1 MPGCAAIG
9 CNNRSEKGYNMKCF
23 PRDPQLRK
31 EWQERV
37 GRANW
42 APSKN
47 SFLCHAHF
55 EADQWVQT
63 KKGKLR
69 LKRDAIPSIF
79 TETSTRKSPNKR
91 RLQNEQQDIDDW
103 SLSNLKKMRTL
114 DDYNYTLEFLDDD
127 EYELTCDMKRNK
139 TRIIAQGDGTM
150 CKSIAL
156 GSEIEQDIT
165 AGEEN
170 NHDLAY
176 RIVTEK
182 EIPGL
187 KKQNVII
194 VSDENNREIGKLVNN
209 NENVI
214 IVADENNKEIG
225 HIVVDNTLFIQEN
238 LDVGKQSQ
246 ISTENKQ
253 QIQNS
258 YDDIEERLKQICNGE
273 EATDDPKAPK
283 DQRVAG
289 ISVRKDIICTN
300 NSTVSKSKGALS
312 DKIMKYTDK
321 EIPRNLQLIFGT
333 ESGDEN
339 KNTSSNAN
347 TQLCVLGEKRE
358 TQNTNQGEDCPL
370 KRQAFTSKS
379 VTLNDCNVINVP
391 KGKPS
396 DSTGMRAAMKRKR
409 TREEVMKSIEK
420 TIADLSQRTLSAVK
434 CDQLTR
440 SILRVARARKRAGR
454 EDRNIISSSHRKPS
468 DVINGK
474 FELND
479 GEGSLTNPNFTI
491 RVTGVADDV
500 GEIIAGLEATSG
512 HRTSDKNNDV
522 GSRLSRNLKNI
533 SSSKYLLAGQT
544 DTRNSL
550 KNGKNPDGLIDLR
563 SDEEQFGD
571 SDSMESEEGFVV
583 ERDYETN
590 NETNVFNTK
599 QVNSSTELSHGQKG
613 EFLHIELDGNE
624 RKKKVIHKDGSV
636 KIKVEENINSDY
648 ENVQSVQ
655 QKYSNKPSDLS
666 KELRQKLNAQQEVI
680 KKLTNQLIIYKELET
695 KLVNLKLELQVKN
708 KQIQIFKEKLSKK
721 PQLPEVN
728 SKNESE
734 MKQQAIY
741 KLSNRVN
748 QLEEAN
754 KTLMKQ
760 IGAEAQNKK
769 YVQNLKQKDEQIK
782 VLNWKL
788 EKASKFLER
797 AEKNANTYKKKMFSM
812 RTSIKQQKA
821 ANEKQNKFKNLFIDN
836 ASHEFSETALLTAI
850 DIRNS
855 CGLKC
860 YEKLLSYKFPLP
872 SLRTLRRHIM
882 KENNTDRN
890 WGDND
895 QELIFNGYE
904 EQGIGNEAVESEVT
918 GTVQDIFEE
927 SNDLD
932 DLNSNELGEHILS
945 QLGVERMI

>member
-23 PRDPQLRK
+23 PRDPKLRK

-69 LKRDAIPSIF
+69 LKRDAVPSIF
-79 TETSTRKSPNKR
+79 TETSKRKSPNKR

-103 SLSNLKKMRTL
+103 SLSNSKKMRTL
-114 DDYNYTLEFLDDD
+114 EDYNYTLEFLDDD
-127 EYELTCDMKRNK
+127 EYEIACDMKGNK
-139 TRIIAQGDGTM
+139 TSIVAQGDGMT

-156 GSEIEQDIT
+156 GNEIEQDI
-165 AGEEN
+165 ADGEEN

-187 KKQNVII
+187 KKQNMII

-225 HIVVDNTLFIQEN
+225 HIIVDNTLFIQEN
-238 LDVGKQSQ
+238 PDAGKQSRV
-246 ISTENKQ
+246 STENKQ

-273 EATDDPKAPK
+273 DATDDPKSPK
-283 DQRVAG
+283 DQRVAS
-289 ISVRKDIICTN
+289 ISVRKDIVCTK
-300 NSTVSKSKGALS
+300 NSTVSKSKDALS
-312 DKIMKYTDK
+312 DDIMRHTDK
-321 EIPRNLQLIFGT
+321 EIPRNVQIIFGT

-358 TQNTNQGEDCPL
+358 MQNTNQGEDCPL
-370 KRQAFTSKS
+370 KRQSLTSKS
-379 VTLNDCNVINVP
+379 IALNDGNVINVS
-391 KGKPS
+391 KGKQS
-396 DSTGMRAAMKRKR
+396 DSTDLKAALKRRK

-440 SILRVARARKRAGR
+440 SILRVARAKKRGGR
-454 EDRNIISSSHRKPS
+454 EDRNIVTTSHKKPS

-474 FELND
+474 FELNN

-512 HRTSDKNNDV
+512 HRISDKHNDV
-522 GSRLSRNLKNI
+522 GWKLSRNVKNV
-533 SSSKYLLAGQT
+533 SSAKYLLTGEANKR
-544 DTRNSL
+544 DSL
-550 KNGKNPDGLIDLR
+550 KNGKNPDGLIHLR
-563 SDEEQFGD
+563 SDEEHFDD
-571 SDSMESEEGFVV
+571 SDSMDIEKGFVV

-590 NETNVFNTK
+590 NDTNLFDTA
-599 QVNSSTELSHGQKG
+599 QINSSTERSHGRKG
-613 EFLHIELDGNE
+613 EFLHIELDGNVQ
-624 RKKKVIHKDGSV
+624 RKKAIDNDGSV
-636 KIKVEENINSDY
+636 RIKVEENVSSDY
-648 ENVQSVQ
+648 ENVRSVQ
-655 QKYSNKPSDLS
+655 QKYSNKPTDLS

-721 PQLPEVN
+721 PQSPEVN
-728 SKNESE
+728 CKNESE

-741 KLSNRVN
+741 KLSNKVN

-754 KTLMKQ
+754 KKLRKQ
-760 IGAEAQNKK
+760 VSTDAQDKK
-769 YVQNLKQKDEQIK
+769 FLQSLKQKDEQIK

-797 AEKNANTYKKKMFSM
+797 AEKNANTCKKKMLSM
-812 RTSIKQQKA
+812 QASIKRHRA
-821 ANEKQNKFKNLFIDN
+821 TVDKQSKFKNLFIDN
-836 ASHEFSETALLTAI
+836 ATHEFSETALLTAI

-872 SLRTLRRHIM
+872 SLRTLRRHLM
-882 KENNTDRN
+882 KENSTDRN

-895 QELIFNGYE
+895 QELIFNRYE

-945 QLGVERMI
+945 QLGVERMM